1 MEFLDLLG
9 FDFFGSSYID
19 NINDFIPNKRRRS
32 SSNAQ
37 RRPSFIEEKRG
48 YKRSGEKN
56 KLPPSFETCEEAKEI
71 FKLLESHFMRYYT
84 LINLYSIVLCQ
95 ILSSSYDIENDENK
109 IEVRQ
114 RMLNQRIFDL
124 QSLGAEISD
133 NNEVL
138 AATKDMSIFMSL
150 VLNLYNQEI
159 ERLNNDREIYYYV
172 KEDFM
177 KKHDEFITN
186 YFNLLKSY

>member
-1 MEFLDLLG
+1 
-9 FDFFGSSYID
+9 
-19 NINDFIPNKRRRS
+19 
-32 SSNAQ
+32 
-37 RRPSFIEEKRG
+37 
-48 YKRSGEKN
+48 
-56 KLPPSFETCEEAKEI
+56 
-71 FKLLESHFMRYYT
+71 MRYYT

>member
-9 FDFFGSSYID
+9 FDFFGSSYIND
-19 NINDFIPNKRRRS
+19 INDFIPNKKRRS

-71 FKLLESHFMRYYT
+71 FKLLEPNIMRYYT
-84 LINLYSIVLCQ
+84 LVNLYSIVLCQ
-95 ILSSSYDIENDENK
+95 LSSSSYDIENDENK
-109 IEVRQ
+109 IEVQQ

-124 QSLGAEISD
+124 QNLGAEISD
-133 NNEVL
+133 NNIVS

-150 VLNLYNQEI
+150 VFNLYSQEI

-172 KEDFM
+172 KEDFI
-177 KKHDEFITN
+177 KKHDDFITN
-186 YFNLLKSY
+186 YFNKLKSY

>member
-56 KLPPSFETCEEAKEI
+56 KFPPSFETCEEAKEI
-71 FKLLESHFMRYYT
+71 FKLLEPYLIRYYT
-84 LINLYSIVLCQ
+84 LLNLYSIVLCQ
-95 ILSSSYDIENDENK
+95 LSTSSYDIENDEDK
-109 IEVRQ
+109 IEVQQ
-114 RMLNQRIFDL
+114 RMINQRIFDL
-124 QSLGAEISD
+124 QNLGAEISD
-133 NNEVL
+133 NNVIS
-138 AATKDMSIFMSL
+138 AYTKDMSIFTSL
-150 VLNLYNQEI
+150 VLNLFSQEI

-177 KKHDEFITN
+177 KKHDEFIAN
-186 YFNLLKSY
+186 YFNKLKSY

>member
-1 MEFLDLLG
+1 MDFLELLG
-9 FDFFGSSYID
+9 FDFFGSSYVTD
-19 NINDFIPNKRRRS
+19 INDIPMRRRRS

-71 FKLLESHFMRYYT
+71 FKLLEPHLMRYYT

-95 ILSSSYDIENDENK
+95 ISSSSYDIENDENK
-109 IEVRQ
+109 IEVQQ

-124 QSLGAEISD
+124 QSLGAEISS

-138 AATKDMSIFMSL
+138 ATTKDMSIFMSL

-177 KKHDEFITN
+177 KKHNEFVAN
-186 YFNLLKSY
+186 HFNKLKSY